1 MINYW
6 GEPEENPSKTQ
17 LVAQIGNDRSGDA
30 YFIFRVI
37 RDFKVWIRAAESA
50 MPQGRGTEA
59 KQVESFGRRVD
70 LRPSATDPAGSGM
83 RRNRGRDGHN
93 TPTLGC

>member
-37 RDFKVWIRAAESA
+37 RDFKVWIRAADRPCLKVGERKQSRSKASA
-50 MPQGRGTEA
+50 VAWTCTHPQQIQPARECAGIVGEMGTIL
-59 KQVESFGRRVD
+59 QR
-70 LRPSATDPAGSGM
+70 
-83 RRNRGRDGHN
+83 
-93 TPTLGC
+93 